1 MIMRKYNT
9 GISNKAMGSVIAAM
23 ALVVVIF
30 VAASYPG
37 GNINPTPTTLGART
51 AEFLNSMRD
60 NVQYY
65 FMCNSTLVNDDLSD
79 FYSETHP
86 GAYVDGVR
94 MNRTAD
100 GGNIDV
106 LFSPWDEYITG
117 TAHVST
123 AQWNT
128 FSGILID
135 DCIGKMEAPETPPD
149 GDFPLNWPINFYFS
163 VFFDDN
169 TCFFAGFSAV
179 DGYLYIQNGTWTGE
193 FGPMGWPIT
202 YDWYMGYWLVEGGH
216 LAAGMSALYTLIT
229 DNVVYPE

>member
-1 MIMRKYNT
+1 
-9 GISNKAMGSVIAAM
+9 MGSVIAAM
-23 ALVVVIF
+23 ALTVVIF

-37 GNINPTPTTLGART
+37 GNNIPPVPTSLGAKT
-51 AEFLNSMRD
+51 AAYLNSLRD

-65 FMCNSTLVNDDLSD
+65 FMCNSTFVNDDLSD
-79 FYSETHP
+79 FYSQTHP

-94 MNRTAD
+94 MNRTVD

-106 LFSPWDEYITG
+106 LFSPWDAYITG
-117 TAHVST
+117 TGHVSV
-123 AQWNT
+123 AEWNT
-128 FSGILID
+128 FSG
-135 DCIGKMEAPETPPD
+135 
-149 GDFPLNWPINFYFS
+149 

-179 DGYLYIQNGTWTGE
+179 DGYFYVKNGTWTGQ

-202 YDWYMGYWLVEGGH
+202 YDWDVGYWLVEGGH

-229 DNVVYPE
+229 DSVTYPE